1 MRKRQGLQ
9 RLREKATRLDAEDST
24 PEGKTHMPC
33 TRDTEGDIEHRRGCD
48 RGVGDHD
55 GSSVDERHRSL
66 LIWSTSGGIPGE
78 VAMGIGMVMPGMR
91 LAGRLIP
98 VILMVVPVCG
108 VVVIVEVGGAGM
120 GEEHPMPR
128 AARPVVNDHMQSRH
142 EKSQHQTQA
151 HHAHPRHRLV

>member
-1 MRKRQGLQ
+1 
-9 RLREKATRLDAEDST
+9 
-24 PEGKTHMPC
+24 
-33 TRDTEGDIEHRRGCD
+33 
-48 RGVGDHD
+48 
-55 GSSVDERHRSL
+55 SVDERHRSL

-98 VILMVVPVCG
+98 VILRVVPVCG
-108 VVVIVEVGGAGM
+108 AVVIVEVGGAGM

-151 HHAHPRHRLV
+151 HHAHPRHRLVLWSSILEEQVCPMAPL